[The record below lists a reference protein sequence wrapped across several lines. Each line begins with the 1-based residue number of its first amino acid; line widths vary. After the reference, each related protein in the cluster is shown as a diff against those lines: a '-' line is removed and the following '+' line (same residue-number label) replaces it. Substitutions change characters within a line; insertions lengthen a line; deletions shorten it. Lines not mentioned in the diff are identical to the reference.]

1 MQPLPLRLLSK
12 KLRESGCTDG
22 APINWDQTGGAVQ
35 DNPSRHD
42 YNLDQMVDEFVQ
54 SAIKL
59 QNITKLSH
67 QMWPCG
73 SDFQYQNA
81 DHW

>member
-1 MQPLPLRLLSK
+1 MLAISLR
-12 KLRESGCTDG
+12 TD
-22 APINWDQTGGAVQ
+22 GGAVQ
-35 DNPSRHD
+35 DNPARHD

-59 QNITKLSH
+59 QNITKLNH